1 MSLDELRIHFVFVFR
16 GSSFPSADQQV
27 PFNGHFVNGGTSF
40 APDGMRS
47 IHIKAHS
54 EVTAA
59 DVIVL
64 RDVDRNGDAVTL

>member
-1 MSLDELRIHFVFVFR
+1 M
-16 GSSFPSADQQV
+16 

-47 IHIKAHS
+47 IHSK
-54 EVTAA
+54 VTAA

-64 RDVDRNGDAVTL
+64 RDGGRSVESGTLSCKQ

>member
-1 MSLDELRIHFVFVFR
+1 MLVWMSCAYILLFVFR

-27 PFNGHFVNGGTSF
+27 PFNGHFGNGGTSL

-59 DVIVL
+59 HE
-64 RDVDRNGDAVTL
+64 TLAKL